1 MDSTAVHKCYIYFK
15 DLVMVGYGNFDGFIR
30 YTAIANDLIGDNMYR
45 RLFTIA
51 AVIAILAGGSAK
63 SFPANQ
69 DDRGQLLKVR
79 ESVWRSWFAN
89 DASTL
94 RKLVPPETIVISSGE
109 PQWKHQSEVLQSAV
123 DFQAQGGRL
132 VRLEFPR
139 TEIQRFGDVAIL
151 YSQYI
156 VETEM
161 KGKRSVSSGRATEV
175 FVLHDGQW
183 TNPGWHT
190 DAEK

>member
-1 MDSTAVHKCYIYFK
+1 MRK
-15 DLVMVGYGNFDGFIR
+15 L
-30 YTAIANDLIGDNMYR
+30 L
-45 RLFTIA
+45 TIVT
-51 AVIAILAGGSAK
+51 VIVLLGCGSGR
-63 SFPANQ
+63 SFATDQ
-69 DDRGQLLKVR
+69 EDRLLKVR
-79 ESVWRSWFAN
+79 ETVWRSWFAN
-89 DASTL
+89 DASVL
-94 RKLVPPETIVISSGE
+94 RELVPPGTIVISSGE
-109 PQWKHQSEVLQSAV
+109 PEWKHQSEVLQSAV

-139 TEIQRFGDVAIL
+139 TEIQRFGEVAIL
-151 YSQYI
+151 YSKYI

-175 FVLHDGQW
+175 FVLQNGRW

>member
-1 MDSTAVHKCYIYFK
+1 
-15 DLVMVGYGNFDGFIR
+15 
-30 YTAIANDLIGDNMYR
+30 
-45 RLFTIA
+45 
-51 AVIAILAGGSAK
+51 
-63 SFPANQ
+63 
-69 DDRGQLLKVR
+69 
-79 ESVWRSWFAN
+79 
-89 DASTL
+89 
-94 RKLVPPETIVISSGE
+94 
-109 PQWKHQSEVLQSAV
+109 
-123 DFQAQGGRL
+123 L

-151 YSQYI
+151 YSKYV

-175 FVLHDGQW
+175 FVLQNGKW

>member
-1 MDSTAVHKCYIYFK
+1 M
-15 DLVMVGYGNFDGFIR
+15 R
-30 YTAIANDLIGDNMYR
+30 R

-51 AVIAILAGGSAK
+51 AVIAIVAGGSTK

-79 ESVWRSWFAN
+79 EAVWRSWFAN

-94 RKLVPPETIVISSGE
+94 REPVPPGTIVISAGE

-151 YSQYI
+151 YSQYL

-161 KGKRSVSSGRATEV
+161 KGKRSISSGRATEV

>member
-1 MDSTAVHKCYIYFK
+1 MH
-15 DLVMVGYGNFDGFIR
+15 
-30 YTAIANDLIGDNMYR
+30 R
-45 RLFTIA
+45 RLFTF
-51 AVIAILAGGSAK
+51 AVAIAILAGSSATGSAAGPDER
-63 SFPANQ
+63 S
-69 DDRGQLLKVR
+69 QLLTVR
-79 ESVWRSWFAN
+79 EAVWRSWFAN
-89 DASTL
+89 DVSAL
-94 RKLVPPETIVISSGE
+94 RQLVPPGTIVISSGE
-109 PQWKHQSEVLQSAV
+109 SLWKHQAEVLQSAV
-123 DFQAQGGRL
+123 QFQKDGGKL

-151 YSQYI
+151 YSAYT

>member
-1 MDSTAVHKCYIYFK
+1 M
-15 DLVMVGYGNFDGFIR
+15 R
-30 YTAIANDLIGDNMYR
+30 R
-45 RLFTIA
+45 RLFTIVT
-51 AVIAILAGGSAK
+51 VIAILACGSAR
-63 SFPANQ
+63 SFATDQ
-69 DDRGQLLKVR
+69 EDGLLKAR
-79 ESVWRSWFAN
+79 ETLWRSWFAN

-94 RKLVPPETIVISSGE
+94 RELVPPGTIVISSGE
-109 PQWKHQSEVLQSAV
+109 PEWKHQSEVLQSAV

-139 TEIQRFGDVAIL
+139 TEIQRFGEVAIL
-151 YSQYI
+151 YSKYI

-175 FVLHDGQW
+175 FVLQNGRW

>member
-1 MDSTAVHKCYIYFK
+1 
-15 DLVMVGYGNFDGFIR
+15 MV
-30 YTAIANDLIGDNMYR
+30 R
-45 RLFTIA
+45 RLFIIA
-51 AVIAILAGGSAK
+51 AAIAMLAGSTR

-79 ESVWRSWFAN
+79 EAVWRSWFAN
-89 DASTL
+89 DVSTL
-94 RKLVPPETIVISSGE
+94 RELVPPGTIVISAGE
-109 PQWKHQSEVLQSAV
+109 PQWKHQPEVLQSAV
-123 DFQAQGGRL
+123 DFQAQGGKL

-161 KGKRSVSSGRATEV
+161 KGKRSVSAGRATEV
-175 FVLHDGQW
+175 FVLHNGQW

>member
-1 MDSTAVHKCYIYFK
+1 MRH
-15 DLVMVGYGNFDGFIR
+15 
-30 YTAIANDLIGDNMYR
+30 
-45 RLFTIA
+45 RLSILA
-51 AVIAILAGGSAK
+51 AVIAILTGSLQC
-63 SFPANQ
+63 FPANQ
-69 DDRGQLLKVR
+69 DDRGPLLKVR
-79 ESVWRSWFAN
+79 EAVWRCWFAN

-94 RKLVPPETIVISSGE
+94 RKLVPPGTIVISAGE
-109 PQWKHQSEVLQSAV
+109 PQWKHQSEVLQSAF

-132 VRLEFPR
+132 IRLEFPR

-161 KGKRSVSSGRATEV
+161 KGKRSVSAGRATEV
-175 FVLHDGQW
+175 FVLQHGQW
-183 TNPGWHT
+183 SNPGWHT

>member
-1 MDSTAVHKCYIYFK
+1 MLRKLFCVAAIFAILIGSTAKG
-15 DLVMVGYGNFDGFIR
+15 LGEN
-30 YTAIANDLIGDNMYR
+30 GDER
-45 RLFTIA
+45 R
-51 AVIAILAGGSAK
+51 
-63 SFPANQ
+63 
-69 DDRGQLLKVR
+69 RLLKVR
-79 ESVWRSWFAN
+79 ESVWRAWFGN
-89 DASTL
+89 DAQAL
-94 RKLVPPETIVISSGE
+94 RDLVPPGTIVISSGE
-109 PQWKHQSEVLQSAV
+109 TEWKHQAEVLQSAV
-123 DFQAQGGRL
+123 DFQAQGGKL

-151 YSQYI
+151 YSAYM

-175 FVLHDGQW
+175 FVLHEGHW